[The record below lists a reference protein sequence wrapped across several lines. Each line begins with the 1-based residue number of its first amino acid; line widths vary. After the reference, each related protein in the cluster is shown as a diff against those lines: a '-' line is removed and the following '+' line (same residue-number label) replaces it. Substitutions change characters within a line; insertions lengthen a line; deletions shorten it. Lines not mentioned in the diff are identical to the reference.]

1 MNARANNKTTE
12 KSDIDAPA
20 DRDQA
25 QQVFDNKETTEPEF
39 YYSRHVNLTMR
50 QLSILNFH
58 LGYAMRYITKHIDTH
73 NRHKADV
80 SGLELELI
88 ELQKLRDLF
97 TISDAKHE
105 VTAPCK
111 TMLITGMTFQQ
122 IDDAL
127 WKTINHFK
135 EKAEAEHEIAN
146 RALKKQRLSSQRLH
160 NAKAEAYASIS
171 NQIHTEFCPF

>member
-1 MNARANNKTTE
+1 MNNQHIQT
-12 KSDIDAPA
+12 
-20 DRDQA
+20 
-25 QQVFDNKETTEPEF
+25 NKENTADCNQEPAALNNQITIEPEF
-39 YYSRHVNLTMR
+39 YFSRHVDLTMR

-73 NRHKADV
+73 NRHKADA

-97 TISDAKHE
+97 TISDEKHV
-105 VTAPCK
+105 VTAPYE
-111 TMLITGMTFQQ
+111 TTLVFGMTFQQ

-171 NQIHTEFCPF
+171 NQIHTDFCPF